1 MEAETRLKELST
13 FLTNKR
19 ASLSPEAVG
28 LPLGGQRRRVIGLR
42 REEVAMLAGVS
53 TSWYTRFEQ
62 GKNIQLSVDTVRAIA
77 NVLQLTPEENNYL
90 LSLAVHY
97 QYEAVAPTQPATTH
111 KHKDVHKVVQ
121 AISDYPV
128 LVTDRYLNIV
138 DWNDAATR
146 LLIDFQQLKVT
157 ERNLIDVIFTKRAIR
172 RLALNW
178 TELATQ
184 FVAIFKGNYGK
195 YTADPQYGIFIQVL
209 EAKSETFKKMWHAN
223 TINRDPDLQLI
234 FNLPGIGSVAYQ
246 LTSLETTDVGSEY
259 RLSIFVPIVSES

>member
-77 NVLQLTPEENNYL
+77 NVLQLTP
-90 LSLAVHY
+90 
-97 QYEAVAPTQPATTH
+97 
-111 KHKDVHKVVQ
+111 
-121 AISDYPV
+121 
-128 LVTDRYLNIV
+128 
-138 DWNDAATR
+138 
-146 LLIDFQQLKVT
+146 
-157 ERNLIDVIFTKRAIR
+157 
-172 RLALNW
+172 
-178 TELATQ
+178 
-184 FVAIFKGNYGK
+184 
-195 YTADPQYGIFIQVL
+195 
-209 EAKSETFKKMWHAN
+209 
-223 TINRDPDLQLI
+223 DLQLI

-259 RLSIFVPIVSES
+259 RLSIFVPIISES